1 MQPSLTELDTRLDP
15 ALFFRVSRSAIVNL
29 DAVREVTPVP
39 GGHGEAKLSNGL
51 RLEVSRRRL
60 KTLMDRLGVSPVY
73 ASSPAAARAPD
84 SADTTAGCDS

>member
-1 MQPSLTELDTRLDP
+1 MFAVLLFTSEGGLTQLRTAEQRYWMQPSLTELDTRLDP

-60 KTLMDRLGVSPVY
+60 KTLMDRLGVS
-73 ASSPAAARAPD
+73 
-84 SADTTAGCDS
+84 